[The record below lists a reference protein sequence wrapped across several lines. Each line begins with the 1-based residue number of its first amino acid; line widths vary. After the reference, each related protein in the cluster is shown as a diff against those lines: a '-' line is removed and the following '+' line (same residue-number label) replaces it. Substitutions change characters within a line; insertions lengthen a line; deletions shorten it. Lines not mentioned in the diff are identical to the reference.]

1 MSGSLALAMAHARHH
16 GLRSAILVLCVFVA
30 TLLPLATR
38 TLSDRFGREVLE
50 RARSTPLLAG
60 AKGSRFDLVMAGLY
74 FRRADL
80 PGMTM
85 SDWQLLE
92 DEGLA
97 DAIPLNVRFTARGR
111 PLVATSSEYFEV
123 RGLKAESGGM
133 PVRVGEI
140 VIGANVA
147 VDLQLQPGDTVFSD
161 QRELYNIATPPAL
174 KLMVAGVLARAG
186 TPDDDAVFTDIKTAW
201 ALEGLAH
208 AHADAANEVPGT
220 LVLERSPGEVVVS
233 EELVEDLSLTSANQS
248 SFHVH
253 ADPATLP
260 LSAVLLMPRTQKD
273 VSILKAK
280 VNAGPR
286 VQVVVPEAAVGE
298 MLGYVARVQALL
310 DALAAVVIVL
320 ACAMIA
326 LVTALAARVRAR
338 EIETLAR
345 IGVSRGVIVAIF
357 AWEIAALSASG
368 VAFALLVVA
377 GLRAFPPDLVKL
389 L

>member
-1 MSGSLALAMAHARHH
+1 MSGSLALAIAHARHH
-16 GLRSAILVLCVFVA
+16 GLRSSILVLCVFVA
-30 TLLPLATR
+30 ALLPLATR

-80 PGMTM
+80 PAMTM
-85 SDWQLLE
+85 TDWRMLA

-97 DAIPLNVRFTARGR
+97 EAIPLNVRFTARGR
-111 PLVATSSEYFEV
+111 PLVATSSEYFDA
-123 RGLKAESGGM
+123 RGLEAQRGGM
-133 PVRVGEI
+133 PVRVGE
-140 VIGANVA
+140 VVLGANA
-147 VDLQLQPGDTVFSD
+147 AADLKLKPGDTVFSD

-174 KLMVAGVLARAG
+174 KLTVTGVLARAG
-186 TPDDDAVFTDIKTAW
+186 TPDDDALFTDIKTAW

-208 AHADAANEVPGT
+208 AHADAADKVPGT

-286 VQVVVPEAAVGE
+286 VQVVAPEAAVGE
-298 MLGYVARVQALL
+298 MLGYVARVQSLL
-310 DALAAVVIVL
+310 DALALVVIVL
-320 ACAMIA
+320 AGAMIA
-326 LVTALAARVRAR
+326 LVTALAVRVRAR
-338 EIETLAR
+338 EIETLSR
-345 IGVSRGVIVAIF
+345 IGVSRGVIIAVF
-357 AWEIAALSASG
+357 AWEIAALSVLGLAL
-368 VAFALLVVA
+368 AFLVVA
-377 GLRAFPPDLVKL
+377 GLRLFPPDLVKFL
-389 L
+389 